1 MVTSKEKIARERAK
15 KAEYKEMREQLFQIK
30 ADTEA
35 TAADKIAAINL
46 IMKID
51 EMYIGGFYEKA

>member
-30 ADTEA
+30 VDPEA

>member
-30 ADTEA
+30 ADPEV

-51 EMYIGGFYEKA
+51 EMYTGGFYEKA

>member
-30 ADTEA
+30 ADPEA

-51 EMYIGGFYEKA
+51 EMYTGGFYEKA